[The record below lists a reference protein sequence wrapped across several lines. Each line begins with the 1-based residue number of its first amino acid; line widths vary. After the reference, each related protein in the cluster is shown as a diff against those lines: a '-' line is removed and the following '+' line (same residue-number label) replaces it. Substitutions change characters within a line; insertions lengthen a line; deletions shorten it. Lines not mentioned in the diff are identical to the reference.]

1 MNSSYD
7 PTVSY
12 DPTIS
17 TTASTGANGSI
28 DSGSATL
35 TITTHG
41 ASTAAVFI
49 TFLVMMRV

>member
-1 MNSSYD
+1 MDSSYD

-12 DPTIS
+12 DS
-17 TTASTGANGSI
+17 AGTTEQIGDKSF

-35 TITTHG
+35 SITTHG
-41 ASTAAVFI
+41 ASTAAALI